1 MKEYL
6 FDERASIE
14 QMMECGEV
22 DDVNINKTIK
32 KLARYNFYVQN
43 MNQDD
48 NYNAIVEYMNKN
60 CSSFSEVG
68 SYCDIKGCIRDA
80 NKSVW
85 KNIKQVIITQSELD
99 VIKSLNDIRYEKLAF
114 VLLADAKYDNACKEK
129 QLNLSY
135 LSNSDLYKLARV
147 TMPIK
152 DRSIFLNFLYDKGLV
167 EININPTTSNKKL
180 LYIDDGEPGLI
191 LNENNYKELAF
202 TYMNWKSGGYKE
214 CKHCGRLFK
223 TKKSGNNI
231 TCKICEKKH
240 PQKDVQLRKCVNCG
254 DVLVIDNIYNTRT
267 KMCKDC
273 YHEHRKQ
280 NVKENVKKYR
290 ENKM

>member
-6 FDERASIE
+6 FDEKATIE
-14 QMMECGEV
+14 QMIECGAV

-32 KLARYNFYVQN
+32 KLARYNFYVKN

-48 NYNAIVEYMNKN
+48 SYNAIVEYMNKN
-60 CSSFSEVG
+60 CVGFSEVG
-68 SYCDIKGCIRDA
+68 SYKDIKGCIRDA
-80 NKSVW
+80 SKSVW
-85 KNIKQVIITQSELD
+85 KNIKHVVITKSELD
-99 VIKSLNDIRYEKLAF
+99 VIQSLNDIRYEKLAF

-135 LSNSDLYKLARV
+135 LSNSDLYRFARV

-152 DRSIFLNFLYDKGLV
+152 ERSIFLNFLYDKGLV

-180 LYIDDGEPGLI
+180 LYVDDGEPALV

-214 CKHCGRLFK
+214 CKNCGRLFK
-223 TKKSGNNI
+223 IRTNGQYCKKCAPHYQPVES
-231 TCKICEKKH
+231 K
-240 PQKDVQLRKCVNCG
+240 
-254 DVLVIDNIYNTRT
+254 VII
-267 KMCKDC
+267 CKDC
-273 YHEHRKQ
+273 GQEVVISGKSCRKIRCDSCQ
-280 NVKENVKKYR
+280 NAKQLEYQRKSMHKLRSVK
-290 ENKM
+290 